1 MQHLI
6 SIIAVISWL
15 KMILIYIFPLVL
27 WVAWEIPQLVYLDFL
42 LINHLLA
49 HQLRLKVPDDLSPLS
64 SRSLKGNSA

>member
-1 MQHLI
+1 
-6 SIIAVISWL
+6 
-15 KMILIYIFPLVL
+15 MILIYIFPLVL
-27 WVAWEIPQLVYLDFL
+27 WVAWEIPQLDFL

>member
-27 WVAWEIPQLVYLDFL
+27 WVAWDIPQLDFL